1 MKTQSVVSQ
10 GTNLFGSA
18 AGSVGTKVD
27 NAGGGFNLMMD
38 SNLKSL
44 QTSLSSKG
52 ASVPKVQKV
61 DKNSAIKVSTGKEAA
76 DASSMKNGQVKLMK
90 AKDGNSADV
99 AGTAKDTKLASQIQS
114 EAVTQTKDEPA
125 VDEEV
130 LAQIMSMLQS
140 VQTTVMQ
147 QLNLTTEDFN
157 QLLSDQG
164 MGLSDL
170 LQPENLQQFIL
181 ASNGQADIS
190 AVLTDEN
197 LAAAMKNLM
206 SSIDG
211 LKTDANLGLSEEQL
225 QQLLKQ
231 AQAKDDT
238 DSLLTLA
245 GQEQLP
251 GTVSLK
257 EQASAAEVEGTNA
270 DNKEATPK
278 VTINNESGQAD
289 SSANT
294 VSETKE
300 SFQGNQEDESRNEQR
315 DLKAADQFQAFIDNM
330 VKTTQE
336 LRTNFD
342 GGLTQVTELRDIANQ
357 ILNRIKLSVSPN
369 QSSME
374 LQLNP
379 EHLGKVNLT
388 VHSKDGVMTAQFM
401 VQNELSKEA
410 IESQLH
416 VLRESLNSQ
425 GVKVEAIEVTVT
437 DYAFEQNPGQD
448 AGNHQE
454 AKESNT
460 SKKLSLE
467 DALSMSE
474 TLEESSMISPEAIGL
489 SGSQINYTA

>member
-10 GTNLFGSA
+10 GTNLFGSTT
-18 AGSVGTKVD
+18 GSVGTKVD
-27 NAGGGFNLMMD
+27 KAGGGFNLMMD

-44 QTSLSSKG
+44 QTSFSSKE

-61 DKNSAIKVSTGKEAA
+61 DKNSAIKINAGKETS
-76 DASSMKNGQVKLMK
+76 DASSVKNGQVKLMK
-90 AKDGNSADV
+90 VTGGKSTEV
-99 AGTAKDTKLASQIQS
+99 AGEVKDTRIASQMQS
-114 EAVTQTKDEPA
+114 ETVTPTKDEPA
-125 VDEEV
+125 VDEAV
-130 LAQIMSMLQS
+130 LAQVMSMLQS
-140 VQTTVMQ
+140 VQSEVMQ

-157 QLLSDQG
+157 QLLLDQG

-170 LQPENLQQFIL
+170 LQPENLQQLIL

-197 LAAAMKNLM
+197 LAAAMKDLM
-206 SSIDG
+206 STMDG
-211 LKTDANLGLSEEQL
+211 IKADANLGLSEEQL
-225 QQLLKQ
+225 QQLIKQ
-231 AQAKDDT
+231 AQAKDDSG
-238 DSLLTLA
+238 SLLTLE

-251 GTVSLK
+251 GAISLK
-257 EQASAAEVEGTNA
+257 EQASAAEGEGTNA
-270 DNKEATPK
+270 DNKEAAQK
-278 VTINNESGQAD
+278 VTINSESGQAD
-289 SSANT
+289 PSVNT
-294 VSETKE
+294 VAEAKE
-300 SFQGNQEDESRNEQR
+300 GFQENQEDASRNEQR

-336 LRTNFD
+336 LRTDFD
-342 GGLTQVTELRDIANQ
+342 GSLTQVTELRDIADQ

-388 VHSKDGVMTAQFM
+388 VHAKDGVMTAQFM

-437 DYAFEQNPGQD
+437 DYAFEQNSEQD
-448 AGNHQE
+448 AGNQQQ

-460 SKKLSLE
+460 GKKLSLE